1 MFGDLSPSN
10 LSCSSDAPCP
20 VFGLTKDLS
29 TPYVINWNANL
40 QQTVWKNAAL
50 TMAYVGN
57 RGVRL
62 YNIRDINQ
70 NIYSHDQGVIDGGL
84 PDEQTGRPFYATFP
98 TLSYIY
104 QLGNGADSIYHGLQV
119 TLRQNSTKGLYFV
132 AGYTWA
138 HAIDTSGSNRQFN
151 IQNSYDPAFERS
163 NSDSDIR
170 NRFTFAL
177 TYELPSKH
185 GFAQMLEGWHVNGI
199 FTAQGGTSLFVY
211 DSFNDISGTG
221 EFNDHWNITG
231 DPSNL
236 HWSKNNS
243 HPFS

>member
-1 MFGDLSPSN
+1 M
-10 LSCSSDAPCP
+10 
-20 VFGLTKDLS
+20 
-29 TPYVINWNANL
+29 
-40 QQTVWKNAAL
+40 
-50 TMAYVGN
+50 
-57 RGVRL
+57 
-62 YNIRDINQ
+62 
-70 NIYSHDQGVIDGGL
+70 IDGD
-84 PDEQTGRPFYATFP
+84 DEQTGRPFYGTFP

-104 QLGNGADSIYHGLQV
+104 QLANGADSIYHGLQV
-119 TLRQNSTKGLYFV
+119 TLRQNQTKGLYFV

-170 NRFTFAL
+170 NRFTFAM

-199 FTAQGGTSLFVY
+199 FTAQGGTPLFIY

-231 DPSNL
+231 DPGQPALVEKHVPFHSLTLTSSPTVEYDPVNELSHATGGANPTAQRCYDQAFRLGGQAGADQL
-236 HWSKNNS
+236 HQWT
-243 HPFS
+243 